1 MTGLKGVVRD
11 ERTIAVEEASY
22 RFAYGFLTFALLLDV
37 MYRGLARGEAA
48 WDLLALVIAGGAI
61 STLYQ
66 WRQKILTRHSLVLA
80 VVSSVV
86 AAILAAIM
94 AGLLASLRLMR

>member
-1 MTGLKGVVRD
+1 MTGLKGVLRD
-11 ERTIAVEEASY
+11 ERTNAVEEASY

-37 MYRGLARGEAA
+37 MYRGLVRGEAA

-66 WRQKILTRHSLVLA
+66 WRHKILTRHSLVLA
-80 VVSSVV
+80 VVSGVV
-86 AAILAAIM
+86 AAIV
-94 AGLLASLRLMR
+94 AGLVAWLSGS

>member
-1 MTGLKGVVRD
+1 MTGLKGVCRD

-22 RFAYGFLTFALLLDV
+22 RIAYGFLTFALLLDV

-66 WRQKILTRHSLVLA
+66 WRQKTLSRQFLLMGFAAGVIA
-80 VVSSVV
+80 GIV
-86 AAILAAIM
+86 AYLI
-94 AGLLASLRLMR
+94 ASLRLMR